1 VRGASAPLPCDT
13 AAVSGA
19 VLMPCSDGD
28 LERYEVL
35 IREAEDFGEAW

>member
-1 VRGASAPLPCDT
+1 
-13 AAVSGA
+13 
-19 VLMPCSDGD
+19 MPCSDGD